1 MTRAAMDND
10 TMVEVTPDEDYTP
23 AERAFLDSLG
33 GYQKVFNAIADGTSV
48 YAEGVG
54 INITVKGF
62 VKSLARHQSGRT
74 GAGEALPKWVYD
86 IQWGPE
92 GQQDYAHVYDLG
104 GNLIAVMKTHDAAR
118 IAKHRGCDQ

>member
-1 MTRAAMDND
+1 MTTEPTKETPMSDEVN
-10 TMVEVTPDEDYTP
+10 EVTQADRDAA
-23 AERAFLDSLG
+23 AEWSFIECRHCSEYEGDFTADLAAAF
-33 GYQKVFNAIADGTSV
+33 
-48 YAEGVG
+48 
-54 INITVKGF
+54 
-62 VKSLARHQSGRT
+62 ARHRIQSEGRT

-118 IAKHRGCDQ
+118 IAKHRGGDQ